1 VGAVHWARPETVVNL
16 EKVLVTVAVAGAA
29 FALLLLRLRGILLA
43 RRFAVACLIL
53 YAAALLSLVT
63 VEPGRGR
70 VPARPA
76 PAAR

>member
-1 VGAVHWARPETVVNL
+1 
-16 EKVLVTVAVAGAA
+16 
-29 FALLLLRLRGILLA
+29 LLA

>member
-1 VGAVHWARPETVVNL
+1 MYWARPGTVVNL

-29 FALLLLRLRGILLA
+29 FVLLLLRLRGLLLA
-43 RRFAVACLIL
+43 RRFALACLIL

-70 VPARPA
+70 APGRPA
-76 PAAR
+76 PTAR